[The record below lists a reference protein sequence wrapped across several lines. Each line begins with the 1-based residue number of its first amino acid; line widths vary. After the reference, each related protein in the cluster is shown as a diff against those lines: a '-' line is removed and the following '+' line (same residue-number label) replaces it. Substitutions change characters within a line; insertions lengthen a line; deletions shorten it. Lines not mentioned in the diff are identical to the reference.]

1 MKSAMR
7 QIGIGF
13 FLLNAACLG
22 GFVLQQ
28 MPAGHVTHVG
38 VQQMRVFPAT
48 DIADAM
54 SIQKG
59 Q

>member
-13 FLLNAACLG
+13 FLINVSCLG
-22 GFVLQQ
+22 GFVLQY
-28 MPAGHVTHVG
+28 MPTGHVTHVG
-38 VQQMRVFPAT
+38 VQQMHTLPAT